1 MVSAVGDNVFR
12 TKAFMNFDFAP
23 EKYLSVVKYD
33 VVIPY
38 LTVHQI
44 FYVMY
49 CWLMLLGNGSYDLFP
64 GRLNVVMK

>member
-1 MVSAVGDNVFR
+1 
-12 TKAFMNFDFAP
+12 MNFDFAP

-38 LTVHQI
+38 LTVHLI